1 MGQSQGLLLL
11 RFSHHPRN
19 PGAGRRDV
27 GRLRIQ
33 ERLRRLLPPEHAHP
47 GLRLSPAHLQHMAQ
61 TGRDPPRPPPRRT
74 QASRTGTSRTRQTV
88 ATPLVGVATGKL
100 ERNIMQARII
110 TDRQQWND
118 FVAASPCCNITQSYE
133 WGDLAPHLGA
143 EPLRAGVVDDDGKLL
158 AAMLVL
164 ITRAPVLRR
173 NYFYAPRG
181 PVIDDPASPA
191 LTVLLNF
198 VKAEARKRGAFMLKV
213 EPSVE
218 DKDPTWLAV

>member
-61 TGRDPPRPPPRRT
+61 TGRGPPRPPPRRT

-88 ATPLVGVATGKL
+88 ATPLVGVPSLVPLHAYLANRDETPTRGVATGKL

-143 EPLRAGVVDDDGKLL
+143 VALR
-158 AAMLVL
+158 
-164 ITRAPVLRR
+164 T
-173 NYFYAPRG
+173 
-181 PVIDDPASPA
+181 
-191 LTVLLNF
+191 
-198 VKAEARKRGAFMLKV
+198 
-213 EPSVE
+213 
-218 DKDPTWLAV
+218 